1 MLRKLI
7 IGSILLLFLAIP
19 ALAQTPPPA
28 HGGHLAGWGMNPNDW
43 DNHTGSFNSG
53 TVIYDP
59 LYLGGGLSWVVG
71 YDGAMNPI
79 YLVYTPI
86 TMELWIEMYMIQTYE
101 HTSYQWHRIGNHA
114 EHICFLIQG
123 LIKSNNGQYV
133 SLTWDGT
140 DPLTHLYFRENI
152 FGSPTPGPGCR
163 DIPITWRTRWGN
175 GLVYGVDIQQTWTV
189 TTPDPHDITMLIPD
203 PCDHWY
209 EFEGCFDLEYHE
221 CDGYYSLTS
230 AGCPAPVF

>member
-1 MLRKLI
+1 MLKKAA
-7 IGSILLLFLAIP
+7 FLAAMVAF
-19 ALAQTPPPA
+19 ALAGAAWAVPPPSN
-28 HGGHLAGWGMNPNDW
+28 GGYLPGWGMNPNDW
-43 DNHTGSFNSG
+43 QTTSGSFNSG
-53 TVIYDP
+53 PVIYDP
-59 LYLGGGLSWVVG
+59 AYVGGGLSWVAG

-86 TMELWIEMYMIQTYE
+86 TFELWIEMYMIQTYE
-101 HTSYQWHRIGNHA
+101 YTSYQWHRIGDHA

-123 LIKSNNGQYV
+123 LIQSNNGQYV

-140 DPLTHLYFRENI
+140 DALTHLWFRENI
-152 FGSPTPGPGCR
+152 FGSATPGPLCR
-163 DIPITWRTRWGN
+163 DIPITWSTRWGN
-175 GLVYGVDIQQTWTV
+175 GLVYGVNEQQAWTV
-189 TTPDPHDITMLIPD
+189 TTPDPDVTMLIPE

-230 AGCPAPVF
+230 AGCPAPIL